1 MQTVTQSNMEFDRT
15 YPTFGVFEQSKSV
28 IFPDELRDIK
38 VGGLKSRVD
47 VEMSFMKV
55 VFSEVF
61 LNTLYGA
68 GIQNCKLVRYDY
80 KKEKLICRSRLG
92 KQKFPPP
99 QFFRDFF
106 YQSPIYLTL
115 FLSNPTC
122 G

>member
-1 MQTVTQSNMEFDRT
+1 MQSLTQSNMNFDQT
-15 YPTFGVFEQSKSV
+15 YPTFGMFEQSKSLL
-28 IFPDELRDIK
+28 FPEELRDIK

-55 VFSEVF
+55 VFSDVF

-92 KQKFPPP
+92 KAELQLERPKLHFQKILGNIFIFLNP
-99 QFFRDFF
+99 
-106 YQSPIYLTL
+106 LT
-115 FLSNPTC
+115 
-122 G
+122 